1 MTKYY
6 HLFFINK
13 LFSQLLQLLKKRK
26 KIKKLTEDMKNRKIL
41 ISIEIKKLRK

>member
-26 KIKKLTEDMKNRKIL
+26 KIKKTDRRHEKQKNTNFD
-41 ISIEIKKLRK
+41 